1 MPLYEFECSDCGDD
15 FETLVLDPRESVKC
29 RSCESENVSKRF
41 STFGLG
47 GGSGDSDHLPEAA
60 DSGCCVQSSC
70 GCC

>member
-29 RSCESENVSKRF
+29 LSCESENVSKRF

-47 GGSGDSDHLPEAA
+47 GGSGDSDFPEAA